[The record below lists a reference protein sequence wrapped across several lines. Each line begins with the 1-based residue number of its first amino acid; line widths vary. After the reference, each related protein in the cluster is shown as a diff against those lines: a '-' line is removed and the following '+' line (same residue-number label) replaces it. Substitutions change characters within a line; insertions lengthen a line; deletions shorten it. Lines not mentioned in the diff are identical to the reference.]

1 MTDPLGAAPAS
12 APPLAR
18 LFGAPRPVVFGAYVL
33 AYALLALLG
42 LTWSMTHGAA
52 SPVWPAAGLGLV
64 AVRLGGRR
72 WVLPVLPATFVT
84 AYLARG
90 DATAALELG
99 LANVVAALVGAAA
112 LTRAEALRIRT
123 LADVGHLLRAAGLGA
138 TGGAAM
144 GVGALY
150 VAGGTAHLDVAWA
163 AAMWWVGDFLGVL
176 LVAPALCAWLEPEAA
191 AESGA
196 GPALEIA
203 SPWAARL
210 AAAATLGVSAA
221 VFLPIGPWSQIWLV
235 YPPLLWLTM
244 YGRMRHL
251 TAVLTLVTLVAVLGT
266 TVRHGPFGQM
276 TRHTAVLE
284 LQVFLAVT
292 ILVVYLLSTALAE
305 RRRVAADLAQRTRA
319 LEASVADLEAFAY
332 TASHDLRRPLRSVHA
347 FAECVLED
355 HGEKLPEEAR
365 ADLTRI
371 TRAAERMSELIEALL
386 EFSKLQGRTLQW
398 QTCDLAEL
406 ARDVVA
412 GLRAAEAAE
421 PAQLNRRVEVVLPE
435 RLPAFGDPALLRIV
449 LENLLGNAWKY
460 SARVPA
466 PRIEFGRRGTE
477 EPATYFVRDNGAG
490 FDLENARQL
499 FRPFQRFHDP
509 KVFEGTGIGLA
520 TVARIID
527 RHGGRVRAESA
538 VGAGATFW
546 FTLPGAKPPRT

>member
-1 MTDPLGAAPAS
+1 MTETPGAPPAPARAEAAPKPPLAGLFG
-12 APPLAR
+12 APPLA
-18 LFGAPRPVVFGAYVL
+18 VFLTYTV

-42 LTWSMTHGAA
+42 LMWSTTHGAA

-64 AVRLGGRR
+64 AVRLGGPGFA
-72 WVLPVLPATFVT
+72 LPVLPATFVM
-84 AYLARG
+84 AMLARG
-90 DATAALELG
+90 DATAAAELA

-112 LTRAEALRIRT
+112 LPRAHTDALRVRT
-123 LADVGHLLRAAGLGA
+123 LRDVGRLLRAGAIGA
-138 TGGAAM
+138 TGGAAT

-176 LVAPALCAWLEPEAA
+176 LVAPALCAWLEPDPEPEGEA
-191 AESGA
+191 
-196 GPALEIA
+196 PAVW
-203 SPWAARL
+203 PTRL
-210 AAAATLGVSAA
+210 AALSVLGVAVA

-244 YGRMRHL
+244 SGRMRHL
-251 TAVLTLVTLVAVLGT
+251 TAVLSLVTVIAVLGT
-266 TVRHGPFGQM
+266 TLRHGPFGPM

-284 LQVFLAVT
+284 LQVFLGVT
-292 ILVVYLLSTALAE
+292 ILVVYLLAAALAE
-305 RRRVAADLAQRTRA
+305 RRRVAADLALRTRA

-355 HGEKLPEEAR
+355 HGDQLPEEAR

-371 TRAAERMSELIEALL
+371 TQAAERMSELIEALL
-386 EFSKLQGRTLQW
+386 AFSRLQGRTLHW
-398 QTCDLAEL
+398 QPCDLAEL

-412 GLRAAEAAE
+412 GLRAAE
-421 PAQLNRRVEVVLPE
+421 PHRRVEVELPE
-435 RLPAFGDPALLRIV
+435 RLPTHGDPALLRIA

-466 PRIEFGRRGTE
+466 PRIEFGRRGTD

-490 FDLENARQL
+490 FDLENAPLL

-509 KVFEGTGIGLA
+509 KAFEGTGIGLA
-520 TVARIID
+520 TVARIVD

-538 VGAGATFW
+538 PGAGATFW
-546 FTLPGAKPPRT
+546 FTLPGARPPRT